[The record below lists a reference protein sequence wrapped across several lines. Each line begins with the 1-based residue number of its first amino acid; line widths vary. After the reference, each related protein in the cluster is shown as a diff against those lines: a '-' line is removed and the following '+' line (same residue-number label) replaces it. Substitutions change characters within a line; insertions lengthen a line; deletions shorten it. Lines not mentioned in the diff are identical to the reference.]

1 MKQKTKYLLDM
12 TVKNKFLP
20 KENLNLV
27 EIFCPLD
34 ISPYYDSYAIKS

>member
-20 KENLNLV
+20 KGILNLV
-27 EIFCPLD
+27 EIFVVH
-34 ISPYYDSYAIKS
+34 

>member
-1 MKQKTKYLLDM
+1 MKRMKKIILDM